1 MNDEILK
8 NPVNEI
14 LIKLMKASSLEE
26 IEEIINEITDFYENK
41 VILTSDAI
49 LLTKALLELKNNLGF
64 LERRKVPSDYKASLK
79 EIRDLLNGLTLVK
92 KPLNEIASNYRL
104 YGLFGI
110 DNRFILAGYLNC
122 PTAYLKGNEN
132 LYVLGRRAIVDM
144 CTKKLLDG
152 SYPVNKNYLKGYVQ
166 KIIDIMGVQTYVVSG
181 LELLGERVY
190 YTPETIELITE
201 EINKFLNENPYFI
214 QDLFNRAQR
223 KLTM

>member
-8 NPVNEI
+8 NPVKEI
-14 LIKLMKASSLEE
+14 LIKLMKAASLEE

-64 LERRKVPSDYKASLK
+64 LERRKVPSNYKASLK
-79 EIRDLLNGLTLVK
+79 EIRNLLNGLALERKTSSK
-92 KPLNEIASNYRL
+92 INPDYRL

-110 DNRFILAGYLNC
+110 DNRFILAGYFDC
-122 PTAYLKGNEN
+122 DVAYLNAQGNFFYEK
-132 LYVLGRRAIVDM
+132 RAIVDT
-144 CTKKLLDG
+144 CTFKLLDG
-152 SYPVNKNYLKGYVQ
+152 SYPVNKDYLEGYVQ
-166 KIIDIMGVQTYVVSG
+166 KIIDIMGVQTYVVSD

-190 YTPETIELITE
+190 YTPGTIELITE